1 MTALVQALSR
11 LSPTDTTIEAPLKVI
26 AIFCFAGLF
35 VSLVLATQG
44 VDLSPGLF

>member
-11 LSPTDTTIEAPLKVI
+11 LSHTDTTTEAPLKVI
-26 AIFCFAGLF
+26 AIFCFAGLLF
-35 VSLVLATQG
+35 SLVLATHG